1 MNPHLMKSNGAPMIR
16 RSLMLVAALAVVSTS
31 PVVAHEGHDHD
42 EDLTDKQVAQIAA
55 KALPS
60 VIQSK
65 KLSSAW
71 SKAQRQEVTAESI
84 NDKVV
89 WVVSYKNPDGKADGG
104 SDLYLYFDDLGNYVD
119 ANQTGKAPAK

>member
-1 MNPHLMKSNGAPMIR
+1 MSYSSHPYSMNPHLMKSNGAHMIR

-71 SKAQRQEVTAESI
+71 SKAQRQDVTAESVS
-84 NDKVV
+84 DKVV
-89 WVVSYKNPDGKADGG
+89 WVVSYKNPDREMIAALLHPRGRRNGC
-104 SDLYLYFDDLGNYVD
+104 
-119 ANQTGKAPAK
+119 